1 MAGLRVLTRRMSARS
16 RRLVQLLLSV
26 VLVGAMFLFVF
37 KRIDVASVR
46 SEIARMTWIESGTIL
61 AVAAWNLMT
70 YLWLW
75 MLVTPGLG
83 VGRSLIVTQSGTAVT
98 NVWTVPADGSGEP
111 RLLVPGAASPVVVR
125 EPRR

>member
-46 SEIARMTWIESGTIL
+46 SEIARMTWIESGTGS
-61 AVAAWNLMT
+61 AVDSSDAAKNE
-70 YLWLW
+70 
-75 MLVTPGLG
+75 V
-83 VGRSLIVTQSGTAVT
+83 
-98 NVWTVPADGSGEP
+98 
-111 RLLVPGAASPVVVR
+111 
-125 EPRR
+125 